1 VAENRT
7 RLVTDTAQTPF
18 EYSQWSEVQTAC
30 GTVYAGYLTTPHPA
44 VGDPPAKGTVKYA
57 HPRVRLPSKVTDLAD
72 GTVSTERDGWIDFLD
87 NGWQEWTLEDD
98 TAYLQRLSDLRTDR
112 DRTIH
117 ARSKARDSEGM
128 DVCAC
133 SYDGGAT
140 TTYSYKYAVEPQND
154 MPQWKPSGPHA
165 VCAATGDLSPTT
177 PPSPPAAPP
186 SPSPLPPPSPSPP
199 PPPVAPIPEG
209 RIRLE
214 KLNNPHHGGWPYTLQ
229 YLVEVFHGGEWG
241 TVCMKP
247 KLTPSGANPCADLIH
262 CRCTRAVHCSR
273 GGGVASQDGAI

>member
-1 VAENRT
+1 MLRDCIHSGEPQGGLTPRVAGPRVAEPRT

-87 NGWQEWTLEDD
+87 NKWQEWTLEDD

-140 TTYSYKYAVEPQND
+140 TTYSYKYAVEPQNH

-165 VCAATGDLSPTT
+165 VRCAPRPAIYRPPLRRRRRPLHHHRRRCRRRRRRRRRRQSPRSPRDEFDWRNSIIPSMGDGQTRCSTWLRS
-177 PPSPPAAPP
+177 SMAA
-186 SPSPLPPPSPSPP
+186 S
-199 PPPVAPIPEG
+199 
-209 RIRLE
+209 
-214 KLNNPHHGGWPYTLQ
+214 GG
-229 YLVEVFHGGEWG
+229 H
-241 TVCMKP
+241 
-247 KLTPSGANPCADLIH
+247 SA
-262 CRCTRAVHCSR
+262 
-273 GGGVASQDGAI
+273 